1 MVGRT
6 IRIFLVDGTA
16 SGTRTAE
23 LGLSTI
29 KALVVPRASLSAAMQ
44 RPEPQKTGVYVLV
57 GEDSDSPTLKR
68 IYIGEGDLI
77 SGRIATHNRDPDKD
91 FWDEVVLLV
100 SKDDNLTKAHVR
112 FVEAKLIALAKAA
125 RRSVVTNGTE
135 PSEQGKL
142 PEPDE
147 VEMGEFIEQAR
158 LLLGALGYDIFEPVR
173 TPILVDEAESISIL
187 RKGDSKAADAAP
199 KFRFGG
205 QNFDATMEVDLVA
218 GKFVVMAGSR
228 ANKTE
233 VPSLQQSYKNLRAQ
247 LIRSGVLQSIDENSY
262 KFVQDYAFSAATPAA
277 QVVCGNT
284 ANGRGAWKVEGTNIS
299 FAEWQD
305 RQLPSEVNG

>member
-1 MVGRT
+1 MAGRT
-6 IRIFLVDGTA
+6 IKIFLVDGTA

-44 RPEPQKTGVYVLV
+44 RSEPQRTGVYVLV
-57 GEDSDSPTLKR
+57 GEDSDSPNLKR
-68 IYIGEGDLI
+68 IYIGEGDVI
-77 SGRIATHNRDPDKD
+77 SGRIAAHNRDLSKD

-125 RRSVVTNGTE
+125 RRSIVTNGTE

-147 VEMGEFIEQAR
+147 VEMREFIEQAR
-158 LLLGALGYDIFEPVR
+158 LLLGALGYDIFEPIR
-173 TPILVDEAESISIL
+173 TPTSSEITLSTSTSHD
-187 RKGDSKAADAAP
+187 GDSKASPAAP
-199 KFRFGG
+199 RFKFSG

-218 GKFVVMAGSR
+218 GKFVVLAGSL
-228 ANKTE
+228 ANRTE
-233 VPSLQQSYKNLRAQ
+233 VPSLQQTYKNLRAQ
-247 LIRSGVLQSIDENSY
+247 LIQNGVLQSIDNSSY
-262 KFVQDYAFSAATPAA
+262 KFSQDYAFSAATPAA

-284 ANGRGAWKVEGTNIS
+284 ANGRSAWKVDGTGIS
-299 FAEWQD
+299 FADWQD
-305 RQLPSEVNG
+305 QQLPSDTNE